1 MMQEKSRFV
10 DAFAEAERLRSELKK
25 SKEEDAA
32 RQESVK
38 KLEVSLKETKTK
50 QQTLAQKNQAQQLE
64 IEVNMIAGI
73 WRLEAYIQRV
83 AVLWST
89 LAN

>member
-1 MMQEKSRFV
+1 MQEKSRFV